1 MVKAI
6 MNGRATKII
15 DLPRLICG
23 ASGDGDRKR
32 TRCGLAAMPRMSA
45 CGALPSLVRVP
56 MNVCLQKM

>member
-15 DLPRLICG
+15 DLPRPICG
-23 ASGDGDRKR
+23 ADGDRKR